1 MFLLTVAAG
10 WAPESLLDV
19 PRARAV
25 QEGGK
30 YIENTQMPGLVKQE
44 WDWHIN
50 RKNPVS
56 PEFTDAILESG
67 KWIHLAKRLDFG
79 NRYQHQH
86 SHSHSN
92 SCSST
97 D

>member
-1 MFLLTVAAG
+1 M
-10 WAPESLLDV
+10 
-19 PRARAV
+19 
-25 QEGGK
+25 GGK
-30 YIENTQMPGLVKQE
+30 YIENTQLPGLVKQD

-79 NRYQHQH
+79 NRYQHSH
-86 SHSHSN
+86 SHSHPHPHPHSLFGTGT
-92 SCSST
+92 STST
-97 D
+97 DPLEARVRTRL